1 MKKSIFSA
9 IALLALAACTSQ
21 NYKVTLNLPEDK
33 DCSMAY
39 LTNYD
44 TGDTIDSV
52 KPDGKTIVFEGK
64 IDRPT
69 LGRIVIKE
77 GGKITFIIED
87 GEITINTTPKRE
99 VVGGMLNTLAAKML
113 YAPEEKLD
121 EEIEAAMSDTTLK
134 QEQQL
139 EIYTKYQ
146 AEVRALYNNVYNDNR
161 DNCLGLLAFINLA
174 YDFDKAQLDSI
185 LADAPENITT
195 SIRVKKIIEGALNKE
210 KTAEGKMFTDFAIT
224 APDGVVSRLSDWV
237 GHGDVVLVDFWASW
251 CGPCIRETATIKEIY
266 NKYKVTKTTNKKG
279 CIVEAEG
286 KKIKVLVKTNKDSE
300 EQLINEYDEVNDYI
314 VPRIKMKKF
323 KNIQLKISSTKKM
336 KLESI
341 MIEAFIGSYIKR

>member
-99 VVGGMLNTLAAKML
+99 VVGGTLNTLAANML

-121 EEIEAAMSDTTLK
+121 EEIEAAMSDTTLT

-146 AEVRALYNNVYNDNR
+146 ADVRALYNNVYNDNS
-161 DNCLGLLAFINLA
+161 DNCIGTTEVRLPYDA
-174 YDFDKAQLDSI
+174 YLS
-185 LADAPENITT
+185 T
-195 SIRVKKIIEGALNKE
+195 SLIV
-210 KTAEGKMFTDFAIT
+210 
-224 APDGVVSRLSDWV
+224 
-237 GHGDVVLVDFWASW
+237 
-251 CGPCIRETATIKEIY
+251 AT
-266 NKYKVTKTTNKKG
+266 
-279 CIVEAEG
+279 
-286 KKIKVLVKTNKDSE
+286 
-300 EQLINEYDEVNDYI
+300 
-314 VPRIKMKKF
+314 M
-323 KNIQLKISSTKKM
+323 
-336 KLESI
+336 
-341 MIEAFIGSYIKR
+341 

>member
-99 VVGGMLNTLAAKML
+99 VVGGTLNTLAANML

-121 EEIEAAMSDTTLK
+121 EEIEAAMSDTTLT
-134 QEQQL
+134 QQQQL

-185 LADAPENITT
+185 LADAPKNITT
-195 SIRVKKIIEGALNKE
+195 STRVKKIIEGALNKE

-251 CGPCIRETATIKEIY
+251 CGPCIHETATIKEIY
-266 NKYKVTKTTNKKG
+266 NKYNGKG
-279 CIVEAEG
+279 LQVLGVAVWDEPENTG
-286 KKIKVLVKTNKDSE
+286 KAIIKHDLPWPQIIGAQTIPTDIYGIIGIPHIIIFDGNGVILSRGLMDEELVKKV
-300 EQLINEYDEVNDYI
+300 DE
-314 VPRIKMKKF
+314 
-323 KNIQLKISSTKKM
+323 
-336 KLESI
+336 I
-341 MIEAFIGSYIKR
+341 MQNAK

>member
-99 VVGGMLNTLAAKML
+99 VVGGTLNTLAANML

-121 EEIEAAMSDTTLK
+121 EGIEAAMSDTTLTE
-134 QEQQL
+134 EQQL
-139 EIYTKYQ
+139 AIYTKYQ
-146 AEVRALYNNVYNDNR
+146 ADVKALYNNVYNDNR

-195 SIRVKKIIEGALNKE
+195 STRVKKIIEGALNKE

-266 NKYKVTKTTNKKG
+266 NKYNGKG
-279 CIVEAEG
+279 LQVLGVAVWDEPENTG
-286 KKIKVLVKTNKDSE
+286 KAIIKHDLPWPQIIGAQTIPTDIYGIIGIPHIIIFDGNGVILSRGLMDEELVKKV
-300 EQLINEYDEVNDYI
+300 DE
-314 VPRIKMKKF
+314 
-323 KNIQLKISSTKKM
+323 
-336 KLESI
+336 I
-341 MIEAFIGSYIKR
+341 MQNAK

>member
-99 VVGGMLNTLAAKML
+99 VVGGTLNTLAANML

-121 EEIEAAMSDTTLK
+121 EKIEAAMSDTTLT

-185 LADAPENITT
+185 LADAPKNITT
-195 SIRVKKIIEGALNKE
+195 STRVKKIIEGALNKE

-266 NKYKVTKTTNKKG
+266 NKYNGKG
-279 CIVEAEG
+279 LQVLGVAVWDEPENTG
-286 KKIKVLVKTNKDSE
+286 KAIIKHDLPWPQIIGAQTIPTDIYGIIGIPHIIIFDGNGVILSRGLMDEELVKKV
-300 EQLINEYDEVNDYI
+300 DE
-314 VPRIKMKKF
+314 
-323 KNIQLKISSTKKM
+323 
-336 KLESI
+336 I
-341 MIEAFIGSYIKR
+341 MQNAK

>member
-99 VVGGMLNTLAAKML
+99 VVGGTLNTLAANML

-121 EEIEAAMSDTTLK
+121 EKIEATMSDTTLT

-195 SIRVKKIIEGALNKE
+195 STRVKKIIEGALNKE

-266 NKYKVTKTTNKKG
+266 NKYNGKG
-279 CIVEAEG
+279 LQVLGVAVWDEPENTG
-286 KKIKVLVKTNKDSE
+286 KAIIKHDLPWPQIIGAQTIPTDIYGIIGIPHIIIFDGNGVILSRGLMDEKLVKKV
-300 EQLINEYDEVNDYI
+300 DE
-314 VPRIKMKKF
+314 
-323 KNIQLKISSTKKM
+323 
-336 KLESI
+336 I
-341 MIEAFIGSYIKR
+341 MQNAK

>member
-99 VVGGMLNTLAAKML
+99 VVGGTLNTLAANML

-121 EEIEAAMSDTTLK
+121 EEIDAAMSDTTLTE
-134 QEQQL
+134 EQQL
-139 EIYTKYQ
+139 AIYTKYQ
-146 AEVRALYNNVYNDNR
+146 ADVKALYNNVYNDNR

-195 SIRVKKIIEGALNKE
+195 STRVKKIIEGALNKE

-266 NKYKVTKTTNKKG
+266 NKYNGKG
-279 CIVEAEG
+279 LQVLGVAVWDEPENTGEAI
-286 KKIKVLVKTNKDSE
+286 IKHDLPWPQIIGAQTIPTDIYGIIGIPHIIIFDGNGVILSRGLMDEELVKKV
-300 EQLINEYDEVNDYI
+300 DE
-314 VPRIKMKKF
+314 
-323 KNIQLKISSTKKM
+323 
-336 KLESI
+336 I
-341 MIEAFIGSYIKR
+341 MQNAK

>member
-99 VVGGMLNTLAAKML
+99 VVGGTLNTLAANML

-121 EEIEAAMSDTTLK
+121 EEIEATMSDTTLT

-139 EIYTKYQ
+139 EIYTRYQ
-146 AEVRALYNNVYNDNR
+146 ADVRALYNNVYNDNR
-161 DNCLGLLAFINLA
+161 DNSLGLLAFINLA

-195 SIRVKKIIEGALNKE
+195 STRVKKIIEGALNKE

-266 NKYKVTKTTNKKG
+266 NKYNGKG
-279 CIVEAEG
+279 LQVLGVAVWDEPENTG
-286 KKIKVLVKTNKDSE
+286 KAIIKHDLPWPQIIGAQTIPTDIYGIIGIPHIIIFDGNGVILSRGLMDEELVKKV
-300 EQLINEYDEVNDYI
+300 DE
-314 VPRIKMKKF
+314 
-323 KNIQLKISSTKKM
+323 
-336 KLESI
+336 I
-341 MIEAFIGSYIKR
+341 MQNAK

>member
-99 VVGGMLNTLAAKML
+99 VVGGTLNTLAANML

-121 EEIEAAMSDTTLK
+121 EEIDAAMSDTTLTE
-134 QEQQL
+134 EQQL
-139 EIYTKYQ
+139 AIYTKYQ
-146 AEVRALYNNVYNDNR
+146 ADVRPLYNNVYNDNR
-161 DNCLGLLAFINLA
+161 DNCLELLAFINLA

-195 SIRVKKIIEGALNKE
+195 STRVKKIIEGALNKE

-266 NKYKVTKTTNKKG
+266 NKYNGKG
-279 CIVEAEG
+279 LQVLGVAVWDEPENTG
-286 KKIKVLVKTNKDSE
+286 KAIIKHDLPWPQIIGAQTIPTDIYGIIGIPHIIIFDGNGVILSRGLMDEELVKKV
-300 EQLINEYDEVNDYI
+300 DE
-314 VPRIKMKKF
+314 
-323 KNIQLKISSTKKM
+323 
-336 KLESI
+336 I
-341 MIEAFIGSYIKR
+341 MQNAK

>member
-9 IALLALAACTSQ
+9 IAVLALAACTSQ

-99 VVGGMLNTLAAKML
+99 VVGGTLNTLAANML

-121 EEIEAAMSDTTLK
+121 EEIEAAMSDTTLTE
-134 QEQQL
+134 EQQL
-139 EIYTKYQ
+139 AIYTKYQ
-146 AEVRALYNNVYNDNR
+146 ADVRALYNNAYNDNR

-195 SIRVKKIIEGALNKE
+195 STRVKKIIEGALNKE

-266 NKYKVTKTTNKKG
+266 NKYTGKG
-279 CIVEAEG
+279 LQVLGVAVWDEPENTG
-286 KKIKVLVKTNKDSE
+286 KAIIKHDLPWPQIIGAQTIPTDIYGIIGIPHILIFDGNGVILSRGLMDE
-300 EQLINEYDEVNDYI
+300 EL
-314 VPRIKMKKF
+314 MKKVD
-323 KNIQLKISSTKKM
+323 
-336 KLESI
+336 EI
-341 MIEAFIGSYIKR
+341 MQNAK

>member
-52 KPDGKTIVFEGK
+52 KPDGKTIVFEGN

-99 VVGGMLNTLAAKML
+99 VVGGTLNTLAANML

-121 EEIEAAMSDTTLK
+121 EEIEAAMSDTTLTE
-134 QEQQL
+134 EQQL
-139 EIYTKYQ
+139 AIYTKYQ
-146 AEVRALYNNVYNDNR
+146 ADVRALYNNVYNDNS

-185 LADAPENITT
+185 LADAPKNITT
-195 SIRVKKIIEGALNKE
+195 STRVKKIIEGALNKE

-266 NKYKVTKTTNKKG
+266 NKYNGKG
-279 CIVEAEG
+279 LQVLGVAVWDEPENTG
-286 KKIKVLVKTNKDSE
+286 KAIIKHDLPWPQIIGAQTIPTDIYGIIGIPHIIIFDGNGVILSRGLMDEELVKKV
-300 EQLINEYDEVNDYI
+300 DE
-314 VPRIKMKKF
+314 
-323 KNIQLKISSTKKM
+323 
-336 KLESI
+336 I
-341 MIEAFIGSYIKR
+341 MQNAK

>member
-9 IALLALAACTSQ
+9 IAVLALAACTSQ

-99 VVGGMLNTLAAKML
+99 VVGGTLNTLAANTL

-121 EEIEAAMSDTTLK
+121 EEIEAAMSDTTLTE
-134 QEQQL
+134 EQQL

-195 SIRVKKIIEGALNKE
+195 STRVKKIIEGALNKE

-266 NKYKVTKTTNKKG
+266 NKYNGKG
-279 CIVEAEG
+279 LQVLGVAVWDEPENTG
-286 KKIKVLVKTNKDSE
+286 KAIIKHDLPWPQIIGAQTIPTDIYGIIGIPHIIIFDGNGVILSRGLMDEELVKKV
-300 EQLINEYDEVNDYI
+300 DE
-314 VPRIKMKKF
+314 
-323 KNIQLKISSTKKM
+323 
-336 KLESI
+336 I
-341 MIEAFIGSYIKR
+341 MQNAK

>member
-99 VVGGMLNTLAAKML
+99 VVGGTLNTLAANSL

-121 EEIEAAMSDTTLK
+121 EEIEAAMSDTTLTE
-134 QEQQL
+134 EQQL
-139 EIYTKYQ
+139 AIYTKYQ
-146 AEVRALYNNVYNDNR
+146 ADVKALYNNVYNDNR

-195 SIRVKKIIEGALNKE
+195 STRVKKIIEGALNKE

-266 NKYKVTKTTNKKG
+266 NKYNGKG
-279 CIVEAEG
+279 LQVLGVAVWDEPENTVKAI
-286 KKIKVLVKTNKDSE
+286 IKHDLPWPQIIGAQTIPTDIYGIIGIPHIIIFDGNGVILSRGLMDEELVKKV
-300 EQLINEYDEVNDYI
+300 DE
-314 VPRIKMKKF
+314 
-323 KNIQLKISSTKKM
+323 
-336 KLESI
+336 I
-341 MIEAFIGSYIKR
+341 MQNAK

>member
-99 VVGGMLNTLAAKML
+99 VVGGTLNTLAANSL

-121 EEIEAAMSDTTLK
+121 EEIEAAMSDTTLTE
-134 QEQQL
+134 EQQL
-139 EIYTKYQ
+139 AIYNKYQ
-146 AEVRALYNNVYNDNR
+146 ADVRALYNNVYNDNR
-161 DNCLGLLAFINLA
+161 DNCLGLFAFINLA

-185 LADAPENITT
+185 LADAPQNITSST
-195 SIRVKKIIEGALNKE
+195 RVKKIIEGALNKE

-251 CGPCIRETATIKEIY
+251 CGPCIRETETIKEIY
-266 NKYKVTKTTNKKG
+266 NKYNGKG
-279 CIVEAEG
+279 LQVLGVAVWDEPENTG
-286 KKIKVLVKTNKDSE
+286 KAIIKHDLPWPQIIGAQTIPTDIYGIIGIPHIIIFDGNGVILSRGLMDEELVKKV
-300 EQLINEYDEVNDYI
+300 DE
-314 VPRIKMKKF
+314 
-323 KNIQLKISSTKKM
+323 
-336 KLESI
+336 I
-341 MIEAFIGSYIKR
+341 MQNAK

>member
-99 VVGGMLNTLAAKML
+99 VVGGTLNTLAANML
-113 YAPEEKLD
+113 YAPEETLD
-121 EEIEAAMSDTTLK
+121 EEIEAAMSDTTLT

-195 SIRVKKIIEGALNKE
+195 STRVKKIIEGALNKE

-237 GHGDVVLVDFWASW
+237 GHGDVVLVDFWASC

-266 NKYKVTKTTNKKG
+266 NKYNGKG
-279 CIVEAEG
+279 LQVLGVAVWDEPENTG
-286 KKIKVLVKTNKDSE
+286 KAIIKHDLPWPQIIGAQTIPTDIYGIIGIPHIIIFDGNGVILSRGLMDEELVKKV
-300 EQLINEYDEVNDYI
+300 DE
-314 VPRIKMKKF
+314 
-323 KNIQLKISSTKKM
+323 
-336 KLESI
+336 I
-341 MIEAFIGSYIKR
+341 MQNAK

>member
-52 KPDGKTIVFEGK
+52 KPDVKTIVFEGK

-99 VVGGMLNTLAAKML
+99 VVGGTLNTLAANSL

-121 EEIEAAMSDTTLK
+121 EEIEAAMSDTTLTE
-134 QEQQL
+134 EQQL
-139 EIYTKYQ
+139 AIYTKYQ
-146 AEVRALYNNVYNDNR
+146 ADVKALYNNVYNDNR

-185 LADAPENITT
+185 LADAPKNITT
-195 SIRVKKIIEGALNKE
+195 STRVKKIIEGALNKE

-266 NKYKVTKTTNKKG
+266 NKYNGKG
-279 CIVEAEG
+279 LQVLGVAVWDEPENTG
-286 KKIKVLVKTNKDSE
+286 KAIIKHDLPWPQIIGAQTIPTDIYGIIGIPHIIIFDGNGVILSRGLMDEELVKKV
-300 EQLINEYDEVNDYI
+300 DE
-314 VPRIKMKKF
+314 
-323 KNIQLKISSTKKM
+323 
-336 KLESI
+336 I
-341 MIEAFIGSYIKR
+341 MQNAK

>member
-99 VVGGMLNTLAAKML
+99 VVGGTLNTLAANML

-121 EEIEAAMSDTTLK
+121 EEIEAAMSDTTLT

-139 EIYTKYQ
+139 AIYTKYQ
-146 AEVRALYNNVYNDNR
+146 ADVRALYNNVYNDNR

-185 LADAPENITT
+185 LADAPKNITT
-195 SIRVKKIIEGALNKE
+195 STRVKKIIEGALNKE

-251 CGPCIRETATIKEIY
+251 CGPCIRETETIKEIY
-266 NKYKVTKTTNKKG
+266 NKYNGKG
-279 CIVEAEG
+279 LQVLGVAVWDEPENTG
-286 KKIKVLVKTNKDSE
+286 KAIIKHDLPWPQIIGAQTIPTDIYGIIGIPHIIIFDGNGVILSRGLMDEELVKKV
-300 EQLINEYDEVNDYI
+300 DE
-314 VPRIKMKKF
+314 
-323 KNIQLKISSTKKM
+323 
-336 KLESI
+336 I
-341 MIEAFIGSYIKR
+341 MQNAK

>member
-21 NYKVTLNLPEDK
+21 NYKVTLTLPEDK

-99 VVGGMLNTLAAKML
+99 VVGGTLNTLAANML

-121 EEIEAAMSDTTLK
+121 EEIEAAMSDTTLTE
-134 QEQQL
+134 EQQL
-139 EIYTKYQ
+139 AIYTKYQ
-146 AEVRALYNNVYNDNR
+146 ADVRALYNNVYNDNR

-185 LADAPENITT
+185 LADAPKNITT
-195 SIRVKKIIEGALNKE
+195 STRVKKIIEGALNKE

-237 GHGDVVLVDFWASW
+237 GHGDVVLVHFWASW

-266 NKYKVTKTTNKKG
+266 NKYNGKG
-279 CIVEAEG
+279 LQVLGVAVWDEPDATRQAIVSHELPWPCIIDAQTIPTDLYGIQGIPCILIIAPDGTIISRDKQGDELKADVA
-286 KKIKVLVKTNKDSE
+286 KIFGE
-300 EQLINEYDEVNDYI
+300 
-314 VPRIKMKKF
+314 
-323 KNIQLKISSTKKM
+323 
-336 KLESI
+336 
-341 MIEAFIGSYIKR
+341 

>member
-99 VVGGMLNTLAAKML
+99 VVGGTLNTLAANML
-113 YAPEEKLD
+113 YTPEEKLD
-121 EEIEAAMSDTTLK
+121 EEIEATMSDTTLT

-195 SIRVKKIIEGALNKE
+195 STRVKKIIEGALNKE

-266 NKYKVTKTTNKKG
+266 NKYNGKG
-279 CIVEAEG
+279 LQVLGVAVWDEPENTG
-286 KKIKVLVKTNKDSE
+286 KAIIKHDLPWPQIIGAQTIPTDIYGIIGIPHIIIFDGNGVILSRGLMDEELVKKV
-300 EQLINEYDEVNDYI
+300 DE
-314 VPRIKMKKF
+314 
-323 KNIQLKISSTKKM
+323 
-336 KLESI
+336 I
-341 MIEAFIGSYIKR
+341 MQNAK

>member
-9 IALLALAACTSQ
+9 IAVLALAACTSQ

-99 VVGGMLNTLAAKML
+99 VVGGTLNTLAANML

-121 EEIEAAMSDTTLK
+121 EGIEAAMSDTTLTE
-134 QEQQL
+134 EQQL
-139 EIYTKYQ
+139 AIYTKYQ
-146 AEVRALYNNVYNDNR
+146 ADVKALYNNVYNDNR

-195 SIRVKKIIEGALNKE
+195 STRVKKIIEGALNKE

-266 NKYKVTKTTNKKG
+266 NKYNGKG
-279 CIVEAEG
+279 LQVLGVAVWDEPENTG
-286 KKIKVLVKTNKDSE
+286 KAIIKHDLPWPQIIGAQTIPTDIYGIIGIPHIIIFDGNGVILSRGLMDEELVKKV
-300 EQLINEYDEVNDYI
+300 DE
-314 VPRIKMKKF
+314 
-323 KNIQLKISSTKKM
+323 
-336 KLESI
+336 I
-341 MIEAFIGSYIKR
+341 MQNAK

>member
-99 VVGGMLNTLAAKML
+99 VVGGTLNTLAANML

-121 EEIEAAMSDTTLK
+121 EEIDAAMSDTTLTE
-134 QEQQL
+134 EQQL
-139 EIYTKYQ
+139 AIYTKYQ
-146 AEVRALYNNVYNDNR
+146 ADVKALYNNVYNDNS

-195 SIRVKKIIEGALNKE
+195 STRVKKIIEGALNKE

-266 NKYKVTKTTNKKG
+266 NKYNGKG
-279 CIVEAEG
+279 LQVLGVAVWDEPENTG
-286 KKIKVLVKTNKDSE
+286 KAIIKHDLPWPQIIGAQTIPTDIYGIIGIPHIIIFDGNGVILSRGLMDEELVKKV
-300 EQLINEYDEVNDYI
+300 DE
-314 VPRIKMKKF
+314 
-323 KNIQLKISSTKKM
+323 
-336 KLESI
+336 I
-341 MIEAFIGSYIKR
+341 MQNAK

>member
-99 VVGGMLNTLAAKML
+99 VVGGTLNTLAAKML

-121 EEIEAAMSDTTLK
+121 EEIEAAMSDTTLT

-139 EIYTKYQ
+139 AIYTKYQ
-146 AEVRALYNNVYNDNR
+146 ADVKALYNNVYNDNS

-185 LADAPENITT
+185 LADAPKNITT
-195 SIRVKKIIEGALNKE
+195 STRVKKIIEGALNKE

-266 NKYKVTKTTNKKG
+266 NKYNGKG
-279 CIVEAEG
+279 LQVLGVAVWDEPENTG
-286 KKIKVLVKTNKDSE
+286 KAIIKHDLPWPQIIGAQTIPTDIYGIIGIPHIIIFDGNGVILSRGLMDEELVKKV
-300 EQLINEYDEVNDYI
+300 DE
-314 VPRIKMKKF
+314 
-323 KNIQLKISSTKKM
+323 
-336 KLESI
+336 I
-341 MIEAFIGSYIKR
+341 MQNAK

>member
-9 IALLALAACTSQ
+9 IAVLALAACTSQ

-77 GGKITFIIED
+77 GGKITLIIED

-99 VVGGMLNTLAAKML
+99 VVGGTLNTLAANML

-121 EEIEAAMSDTTLK
+121 EEIEAAMSDTTLT

-185 LADAPENITT
+185 LADAPKNITT
-195 SIRVKKIIEGALNKE
+195 STRVKKIIEGALNKE

-266 NKYKVTKTTNKKG
+266 NKYNGKG
-279 CIVEAEG
+279 LQVLGVAVWDEPENTG
-286 KKIKVLVKTNKDSE
+286 KAIIKHDLPWPQIIGAQTIPTDIYGIIGIPHIIIFDGNGVILSRGLMDEELVKKV
-300 EQLINEYDEVNDYI
+300 DE
-314 VPRIKMKKF
+314 
-323 KNIQLKISSTKKM
+323 
-336 KLESI
+336 I
-341 MIEAFIGSYIKR
+341 MQNAK

>member
-99 VVGGMLNTLAAKML
+99 VVGGTLNTLAANML

-121 EEIEAAMSDTTLK
+121 EEIEAAMSDTTLT

-185 LADAPENITT
+185 LADAPKNITT
-195 SIRVKKIIEGALNKE
+195 STRVKKIIEGALNKE

-251 CGPCIRETATIKEIY
+251 CGPCIRETETIKEIY
-266 NKYKVTKTTNKKG
+266 NKYNGKG
-279 CIVEAEG
+279 LQVLGVAVWDEPENTG
-286 KKIKVLVKTNKDSE
+286 KAIIKHDLPWPQIIGAQTIPTDIYGIIGIPHIIIFDGNGVILSRGLMDEELVKKV
-300 EQLINEYDEVNDYI
+300 DE
-314 VPRIKMKKF
+314 
-323 KNIQLKISSTKKM
+323 
-336 KLESI
+336 I
-341 MIEAFIGSYIKR
+341 MQNAK